1 MDLVRG
7 EGSAKGKQFPRI
19 PALGSDCYN
28 KIRDETEKTLQT
40 LEEWKE
46 VTKSTDF

>member
-7 EGSAKGKQFPRI
+7 EGSAKGKQFPKI
-19 PALGSDCYN
+19 LALGSDCYN
-28 KIRDETEKTLQT
+28 TIRDVTAKVLQT
-40 LEEWKE
+40 LEEWKD